1 VKLAHFSDV
10 HALSLDGVRPWQ
22 FLNKRVA
29 GYLNLRLNRREK
41 HPVALF
47 RAIVDD
53 LNARPVDHVVV
64 TGDLTNLSLRPEFEL
79 ARQILDGI
87 RLGPERVTVIPGNHD
102 VYTIGA
108 LQQKLFRQL
117 IAPYATSDGKNSVE
131 FPIVRVRG
139 EVAIIGLSTALP
151 SPPPLADG
159 WLGGAQL
166 EALDR
171 VLGDLD
177 GKFRVLLLHHPPYTN
192 RHAILRGLRDRR
204 ALQKVLAR
212 RGCEL
217 ILHGHEH
224 RDLSVTLPGPRGP
237 IPVIGVGS
245 GTYDDARADRRARYN
260 VYTIEGGRL
269 VSVETR
275 VHDAAAGS
283 FAAGATRSTDPLQAA
298 PAQP

>member
-10 HALSLDGVRPWQ
+10 HALSLAGARPWQ

-29 GYLNLRLNRREK
+29 GYLNLRLNRRDK
-41 HPVALF
+41 HPVSLF

-79 ARQILDGI
+79 AREILDGI
-87 RLGPERVTVIPGNHD
+87 ALGPEGVTIIPGNHD
-102 VYTIGA
+102 VYTLGA
-108 LQQKLFRQL
+108 LQQKLFAQL
-117 IAPYATSDGKNSVE
+117 LAPYATSDGKQAVE
-131 FPIVRVRG
+131 FPLVRVRG
-139 EVAIIGLSTALP
+139 EVAIVGLSTALP

-159 WLGGAQL
+159 WIGAAQL
-166 EALDR
+166 AAVDAALAS
-171 VLGDLD
+171 LD

-192 RHAILRGLRDRR
+192 RHAILRGLRDRG
-204 ALQKVLAR
+204 ALQKVLLA

-217 ILHGHEH
+217 VLHGHEH
-224 RDLSVTLPGPRGP
+224 RDLRATLPGPRGP

-245 GTYDDARADRRARYN
+245 GTYDDPRADRRARYN
-260 VYTIEGGRL
+260 VYTIEAGRL

-275 VHDAAAGS
+275 VHDAAAGR
-283 FAAGATRSTDPLQAA
+283 FAA
-298 PAQP
+298 

>member
-1 VKLAHFSDV
+1 MKLAHFSDV
-10 HALSLDGVRPWQ
+10 HALSLDGARPWH

-29 GYLNLRLNRREK
+29 GYLNLRLKRREK

-64 TGDLTNLSLRPEFEL
+64 TGDLTNLSLRAEFDL

-87 RLGPERVTVIPGNHD
+87 ALGPDHVSVIPGNHD
-102 VYTIGA
+102 VYTLGA
-108 LQQKLFRQL
+108 RQERLFRRL
-117 IAPYATSDGKNSVE
+117 FGPYASSDGKPAVE
-131 FPIVRVRG
+131 FPLVRVRG
-139 EVAIIGLSTALP
+139 EVAIVGLTTARP

-159 WLGGAQL
+159 ALGRAQL
-166 EALDR
+166 SALDEALGA
-171 VLGDLD
+171 LA

-192 RHAILRGLRDRR
+192 RHSILRGLRDRR
-204 ALQKVLAR
+204 ALQEVLAR

-217 ILHGHEH
+217 VLHGHEH
-224 RDLSVTLPGPRGP
+224 RDLSVTLPGPSGP

-245 GTYDDARADRRARYN
+245 GTYNDHRADRRARYN
-260 VYTIEGGRL
+260 VYTIDGGRL

-275 VHDAAAGS
+275 VHDPATGRFATAA
-283 FAAGATRSTDPLQAA
+283 TPPTDPLRAA

>member
-10 HALSLDGVRPWQ
+10 HALSLDGVKPWQ

-53 LNARPVDHVVV
+53 LNERPVDHVVV

-79 ARQILDGI
+79 ARAILDDI
-87 RLGPERVTVIPGNHD
+87 ALGPENVTVIPGNHD
-102 VYTIGA
+102 VYTLGA
-108 LQQKLFRQL
+108 LSQKLFRRL
-117 IAPYATSDGKNSVE
+117 LAPYATSDGKATVE
-131 FPIVRVRG
+131 FPLVRVRG
-139 EVAIIGLSTALP
+139 DVAIVGLSTALP

-159 WLGGAQL
+159 WLGAAQL
-166 EALDR
+166 DAVDAALAS
-171 VLGDLD
+171 LD
-177 GKFRVLLLHHPPYTN
+177 GKFRVLALHHPPYTN
-192 RHAILRGLRDRR
+192 RHSILRGLRDRK

-217 ILHGHEH
+217 VLHGHEH
-224 RDLSVTLPGPRGP
+224 RDLHVTLPGPRGL

-245 GTYDDARADRRARYN
+245 GTYDDRRADRRARYN
-260 VYTIEGGRL
+260 VYTIESGRL

-275 VHDAAAGS
+275 VHDATAGK
-283 FAAGATRSTDPLQAA
+283 FATGATSRPQSTAM
-298 PAQP
+298 PA

>member
-1 VKLAHFSDV
+1 MKLAHFSDV

-29 GYLNLRLNRREK
+29 GYLNLRLNRRDK

-87 RLGPERVTVIPGNHD
+87 RLGAEQVTVIPGNHD
-102 VYTIGA
+102 VYTLGA
-108 LQQKLFRQL
+108 LQQKLFRSLLQ
-117 IAPYATSDGKNSVE
+117 PYASPDGKSAVE
-131 FPIVRVRG
+131 FPLVRVRG
-139 EVAIIGLSTALP
+139 EIAIVGLSTALP

-159 WLGGAQL
+159 WIGGAQL
-166 EALDR
+166 DALDEALGA
-171 VLGDLD
+171 LE

-204 ALQKVLAR
+204 PLQKILER

-224 RDLSVTLPGPRGP
+224 RDLRVTLPGPRGP

-245 GTYDDARADRRARYN
+245 GTYDDMRAERRARYN
-260 VYTIEGGRL
+260 VYTIENGRL

-275 VHDAAAGS
+275 VHDAAAGR
-283 FAAGATRSTDPLQAA
+283 FASAPTPHTDPHQAA
-298 PAQP
+298 PARP

>member
-29 GYLNLRLNRREK
+29 GYLNLRLNRRDK

-47 RAIVDD
+47 RAIVED
-53 LNARPVDHVVV
+53 LNARPVDHVIV

-79 ARQILDGI
+79 ARAILDGI
-87 RLGPERVTVIPGNHD
+87 HLGSEQVTVIPGNHD
-102 VYTIGA
+102 VYTLGA
-108 LQQKLFRQL
+108 LQQKLFRRLLQ
-117 IAPYATSDGKNSVE
+117 PYASSDGRTAVE
-131 FPIVRVRG
+131 FPLVRVRG
-139 EVAIIGLSTALP
+139 EVAIVGLSTALP

-159 WLGGAQL
+159 WLGSAQL
-166 EALDR
+166 DALDR
-171 VLGDLD
+171 VLGDLE

-204 ALQKVLAR
+204 PLQKILAR

-217 ILHGHEH
+217 VLHGHEH

-245 GTYDDARADRRARYN
+245 GTYDDARPERRARYN
-260 VYTIEGGRL
+260 VYTIESGRL

-275 VHDAAAGS
+275 VHDAQAGS
-283 FAAGATRSTDPLQAA
+283 FATGATRPTDPLRAA